1 MRQFIRPVA
10 AILSFGC
17 LAVSVALMSSS
28 GASAQ
33 AKQAAPAAA
42 AAEPAMK
49 QIPLT
54 ETQVQGVLAAHTE
67 IDAVTAKLADK
78 PDAEPDAK
86 MTAQLDGIAKK
97 HGFANY
103 DEYNLVVE
111 NISLVL
117 GEFDPVTKKYV
128 GAEGVIKAQIAAV
141 EADKKMSAEDK
152 KATLEDLKEALK
164 TPAPGVENKGNIDLV
179 AKYYDKL
186 NDALSE
192 EGE

>member
-10 AILSFGC
+10 ALLSVGC

-28 GASAQ
+28 GAFAQ
-33 AKQAAPAAA
+33 AKQTAPAA

-49 QIPLT
+49 QIALT
-54 ETQVQGVLAAHTE
+54 ESQIQGVLAAHTE

-103 DEYNLVVE
+103 DDYNLVIE

-117 GEFDPVTKKYV
+117 GEFDPSTKKYV

-141 EADKKMSAEDK
+141 QADKKMSAEDK
-152 KATLEDLKEALK
+152 KATLDDLNEALK
-164 TPAPGVENKGNIDLV
+164 SPAPAVQNKGNIDLV

-186 NDALSE
+186 NDALTE